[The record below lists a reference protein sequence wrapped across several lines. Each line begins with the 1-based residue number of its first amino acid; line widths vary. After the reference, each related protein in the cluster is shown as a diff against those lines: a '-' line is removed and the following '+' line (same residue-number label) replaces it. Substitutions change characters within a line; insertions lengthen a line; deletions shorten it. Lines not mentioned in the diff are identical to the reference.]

1 MCNILWA
8 VVAKI
13 ARIACGGGGNLHVTL
28 EREKGREGWCH
39 CGNKDVLRW
48 KERENG
54 VGRGFP
60 RVVVVA
66 GSRGGEG
73 K

>member
-1 MCNILWA
+1 VCNILWA

-13 ARIACGGGGNLHVTL
+13 ARIAWGGELARHVG

-54 VGRGFP
+54 VGRGFS